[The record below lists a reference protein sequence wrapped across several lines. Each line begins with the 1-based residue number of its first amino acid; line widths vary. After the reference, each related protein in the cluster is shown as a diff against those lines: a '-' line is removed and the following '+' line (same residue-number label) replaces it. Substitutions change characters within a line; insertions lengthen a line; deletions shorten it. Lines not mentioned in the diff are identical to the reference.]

1 VTHPGTPWPPTRRH
15 NLPAPRTSLI
25 GREDEI
31 AAVRRLLLGAEGR
44 LVTLTGT
51 GGSGKTRLALSLAAG
66 VLDAFPDG
74 VWLVELAPLGE
85 PGHLPLAVAEA
96 AGVRERPGRAVAD
109 RLVEVLAGRRL
120 LLVLDNC
127 EHLVDAAARLAE
139 TVLTA
144 CPGLRILA
152 TSREPLRIA
161 GEVAWRVPSLRLP
174 LPGVALTPAALLDYP
189 ATRLFVERAAAVD
202 PGFAV
207 GERGARAVAEICARL
222 DGIALAIELAAAR
235 TRLLSPEQIV
245 ERLDDRFRLLSG
257 GSRTAPARQ
266 QTLGATLDWSHEL
279 LAPEERVL
287 LRRLAVFA
295 GGWDLAAAE
304 AVCAGDG
311 LPGGAVLDV
320 LGELVAKSLVQVE
333 SGDGAARYRLL
344 ETIRQYGQARLDE
357 AGEAPAVRRRH
368 AAHYLDVAERAE
380 PHLRRAEAG
389 AWLDRLHADH
399 DNLRAALAWGEGAA
413 DAADLLPRLA
423 GALWMFWWQRG
434 HFAEGR
440 RWLEAALRRPAPPA
454 ARVTTL
460 FGAASLAGYQD
471 DYARA
476 RALWQDLLALGREG
490 GDEATVSW
498 ALGRLGYVAMLVGEY
513 GRAAALCAESVAIG
527 RRLGDDEALALALM
541 STGHVAYAQGDLER
555 AAAAYEEGAAL
566 DRVSGTAYRS
576 QYWLAS
582 LGAVAAGQGE
592 FDRAGALCAESLAL
606 ARQRGDLWASDQALR
621 ILTRVARLRS
631 DHEEGAALAA
641 AHLALL
647 RELGSRGRIA
657 ECFENLAW
665 VARVRGQAARAARL
679 LGAATALRQALG
691 RPVPE
696 SHRGEV
702 EADLA
707 AVRAALGAAAFA
719 TAWAEGQTLDPMAL
733 VAAGAGDGPPA
744 PAPAPPAPPAAPAAP
759 DAGPAPAPDPLTRRE
774 RQVAALVAQGLTNR
788 EIARELVITEGT
800 VGVHVEHILAK
811 LELRSRTQVA
821 AWVIVR
827 GLHRG
832 DG

>member
-1 VTHPGTPWPPTRRH
+1 MMRRH

-25 GREDEI
+25 GREDEV
-31 AAVRRLLLGAEGR
+31 AAVRRLLLDAEGR

-51 GGSGKTRLALSLAAG
+51 GGCGKTRLALRLAG
-66 VLDAFPDG
+66 DLLDVFPDG
-74 VWLVELAPLGE
+74 VWLVELAPLSD
-85 PGHLPLAVAEA
+85 PALVPDALAVA
-96 AGVRERPGRAVAD
+96 AGVRERSGRTIEDV
-109 RLVEVLAGRRL
+109 LVEALAGRDL

-127 EHLVDAAARLAE
+127 EHLVDACARLVE
-139 TVLTA
+139 TLLHG
-144 CPGLRILA
+144 CPALRLLA

-174 LPGVALTPAALLDYP
+174 DPEATLTPEALLAYP
-189 ATRLFVERAAAVD
+189 ATRLFVERATAVE

-207 GERGARAVAEICARL
+207 SAQNARAVAEICARL

-245 ERLDDRFRLLSG
+245 GRLGDRFRLLSQ
-257 GSRTAPARQ
+257 GSRTAPERH
-266 QTLGATLDWSHEL
+266 QTLSATLDWSHEL
-279 LAPEERVL
+279 LAAEERVL
-287 LRRLAVFA
+287 FRRLAVFA
-295 GGWDLAAAE
+295 GGWDLEAAE

-311 LPGGAVLDV
+311 LPAAGVMDALGA
-320 LGELVAKSLVQVE
+320 LVAKSLVQVE
-333 SGDGAARYRLL
+333 AGGEATRYRLL
-344 ETIRQYGQARLDE
+344 ETLRQYGGQRLDA
-357 AGEAPAVRRRH
+357 AGEAEGVRRRH
-368 AAHYLDVAERAE
+368 AAHFLALAERSE

-399 DNLRAALAWGEGAA
+399 DNLRAALAWGEQASG
-413 DAADLLPRLA
+413 AADLLPRLA

-440 RWLEAALRRPAPPA
+440 RWLEAGLGRPAAPA
-454 ARVTTL
+454 ARVKAL

-476 RALWQDLLALGREG
+476 RALWQDLLALGRES
-490 GDEATVSW
+490 GDEATVAW

-513 GRAAALCAESVAIG
+513 DRAARLCAESVAIS

-541 STGHVAYAQGDLER
+541 STGHLASARGDLER

-582 LGAVAAGQGE
+582 LGAVAAGRGE
-592 FDRAGALCAESLAL
+592 LDRAAALCAEALAL

-621 ILTRVARLRS
+621 ILTRVARRRS
-631 DHEEGAALAA
+631 DHEQGAALAA

-679 LGAATALRQALG
+679 LGAAHSLRQALG

-696 SHRGEV
+696 SHRGEL

-707 AVRAALGAAAFA
+707 DARAALGERAFAAAW
-719 TAWAEGQTLDPMAL
+719 TEGQALDPQGEI
-733 VAAGAGDGPPA
+733 AAILGD
-744 PAPAPPAPPAAPAAP
+744 APPAAAGAPGRGRRAEPAP
-759 DAGPAPAPDPLTRRE
+759 EPAPDPLTRRE
-774 RQVAALVAQGLTNR
+774 RQVAALVARGLTNR

-821 AWVIVR
+821 AWVIQR
-827 GLHRG
+827 GLLAES
-832 DG
+832 